1 MLYLEPHELHA
12 LKWGLTVF
20 DCSTFWVK
28 DRTLL
33 TEALDVTPEFL
44 RSRHGDSGMMSYNF
58 VEQG

>member
-1 MLYLEPHELHA
+1 MLCFEPYESHA
-12 LKWGLTVF
+12 PKWGLTVF

-44 RSRHGDSGMMSYNF
+44 RSHHGDSGKMSCNL
-58 VEQG
+58 VGQA